1 MTKSYCY
8 KPHTNSFIATPTNS
22 TELMK
27 IILKLNDSKYP
38 GYDNIGPKLIKD
50 VSAEILEP
58 LVVAVFQKN

>member
-1 MTKSYCY
+1 
-8 KPHTNSFIATPTNS
+8 
-22 TELMK
+22 MK